1 MKEEIK
7 RKVISYIKD
16 NVRREAEE
24 TSDSWHRYSSHK
36 RKIDDI
42 CMGNNA
48 LYSWAIDN
56 LTEAMGI

>member
-1 MKEEIK
+1 MTKKEIEIIK
-7 RKVISYIKD
+7 YIKN
-16 NVRREAEE
+16 NVKKEYRE
-24 TSDSWHRYSSHK
+24 TQQSWQRYSSHK